1 MKISIVIINFL
12 ISFSLFSQQRKDQI
26 KINIQL
32 ELDSNCFRKQK
43 FYSAEEKGVILNN
56 ECKTGPSFLFSDNCK
71 ADTLSISKLKNYKV
85 SSIEEIKKM
94 EKKWRKE
101 RFKEVQKKNKETGTY
116 NLPIHTFDKNYI
128 FETYLIEIISD
139 QQFVVYPVKW
149 RGQGIKI

>member
-1 MKISIVIINFL
+1 MKISIVIT
-12 ISFSLFSQQRKDQI
+12 SLLFYSSILLGQNTNKI
-26 KINIQL
+26 KIYVKTEIDSSIFKIQK
-32 ELDSNCFRKQK
+32 E
-43 FYSAEEKGVILNN
+43 YSKAEKGYVFIDKSR
-56 ECKTGPSFLFSDNCK
+56 ESFLFSDNCK

-85 SSIEEIKKM
+85 FSIEEIRKM

-149 RGQGIKI
+149 RGQGIKM